1 VSAGEENAKKQEN
14 AMLDKKGMEELS
26 AWNFSAKQANNV
38 EE

>member
-1 VSAGEENAKKQEN
+1 
-14 AMLDKKGMEELS
+14 MLDKKGMEELS